1 MSEFAVALLAM
12 IISAISVV
20 IAVAAL
26 TYARR
31 QAQAAEASA
40 TSAQISAD
48 AAAETA
54 RIVADE
60 AEAARHGWQIERNGR
75 DTYLLRNTG
84 TVGAHEVQLN
94 GNFSPIG
101 FDPQTPGVMVNI
113 GSGQAATFW
122 AATDMQNPG
131 GDIVITW
138 RNQLVEG
145 QAELG
150 ERRGWTEQLPS
161 Q

>member
-1 MSEFAVALLAM
+1 MSEFAVAVLAV
-12 IISAISVV
+12 IISAISLV
-20 IAVAAL
+20 IAVVAL

-31 QAQAAEASA
+31 QTQAAEASA
-40 TSAQISAD
+40 TSAQVSAV

-54 RIVADE
+54 RLATAE
-60 AEAARHGWQIERNGR
+60 AEAARHGWRIERSGR

-84 TVGAHEVQLN
+84 TAGAHEVQLN

-101 FDPQTPGVMVNI
+101 FDPQTPGVMIDI

-131 GDIVITW
+131 GDVIVTW